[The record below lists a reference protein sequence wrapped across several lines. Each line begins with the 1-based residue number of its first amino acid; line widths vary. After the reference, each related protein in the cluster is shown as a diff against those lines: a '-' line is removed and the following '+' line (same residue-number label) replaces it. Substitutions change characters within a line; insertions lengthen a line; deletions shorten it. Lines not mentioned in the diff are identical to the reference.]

1 MRRVLVTGGTRGI
14 GRAIAEQF
22 AQNGDEVIITG
33 TGPNPRIDGF
43 EYIRADFSNKY
54 SVKNF
59 LDELEGVQ
67 IDILINNAGINIIKP
82 IDEVNDDDYDK
93 IMDVNLK
100 VPYMLCKAAA
110 RSIKSRGYSHGRIVN
125 IASIFGVVSKEKRS
139 LYSASKSAL
148 IGLTKSLAIE
158 LGPDEILVN
167 CVSPGFT
174 DTELTRKSLTEKE
187 MEELESQVPL
197 GRFADVEEIARVVFF
212 LCHDNSY
219 ITGQNIVVD
228 GGFTAK

>member
-22 AQNGDEVIITG
+22 IQNGDEVIITG
-33 TGPNPRIDGF
+33 TGPNPKIYGL
-43 EYIRADFSNKY
+43 EYIRVDFSNKY
-54 SVKNF
+54 SVKSF
-59 LDELEGVQ
+59 IDELEGVHV
-67 IDILINNAGINIIKP
+67 DILINNAGINIIKP
-82 IDEVNDDDYDK
+82 ISEVTDDDYDNL
-93 IMDVNLK
+93 MDVNLK
-100 VPYMLCKAAA
+100 APYMLCRAVAN
-110 RSIKSRGYSHGRIVN
+110 SIKSRGYSHGRIVN

-139 LYSASKSAL
+139 LYSSSKSAL

-174 DTELTRKSLTEKE
+174 DTELTKKSLTEKE
-187 MEELESQVPL
+187 IKELESQIPL
-197 GRFADVEEIARVVFF
+197 GRFAGVDEIARVVFF

-228 GGFTAK
+228 GGFTIV